1 MWSSSTDPETVRNAW
16 HMGLA
21 EKYADMSSDFFM
33 CMMPFNEMAIDWKSM
48 AMDADS
54 AIAEAMGM

>member
-1 MWSSSTDPETVRNAW
+1 MWSSSTDPETMRNAW

-21 EKYADMSSDFFM
+21 EKYSDTTSEFFM

-48 AMDADS
+48 AMDA
-54 AIAEAMGM
+54 EAMGM